1 MIWVLTVAWL
11 PVDAQLEAWMTS
23 TLERTLR
30 VGTLLTTAAIV
41 VQAFINIFKKSI
53 ENITDNFSQLS
64 SIKLIPDTADNHGT
78 SYYQPNST
86 FSQFITHPHSASGQ
100 LTTCIHGNIHTLCYH
115 CCWCMYVHSLHF
127 CFCRDQSLNN
137 IHIVL
142 IKHTSIKSNS
152 KDLFNIE
159 FSATKL

>member
-30 VGTLLTTAAIV
+30 VGTLLTTASIV

-53 ENITDNFSQLS
+53 ENITDNFSHLLNFSTELYQADTWHSWQSWYLILS
-64 SIKLIPDTADNHGT
+64 TKL
-78 SYYQPNST
+78 YY
-86 FSQFITHPHSASGQ
+86 SQFITHPHSASGQ

-142 IKHTSIKSNS
+142 IKHTSI
-152 KDLFNIE
+152 
-159 FSATKL
+159 